1 MMKFNPLIRIGALA
15 LILTSSACL
24 ADDAVIGYVKTV
36 QGAAQVVTAGDTV
49 KAEPGTPVKQ
59 SSVLKTGQQAS
70 LGVMLKDNTRL
81 SIGPDTEMAVD
92 EFLFDPAQD
101 TLKLIVNL
109 TRGTLNYVSGLIAK
123 LKPDAVSIKTPTGN
137 IGVRGT
143 HFVAKVVAD

>member
-1 MMKFNPLIRIGALA
+1 MKFNSLIRIGALA
-15 LILTSSACL
+15 LAVASSACL
-24 ADDAVIGYVKTV
+24 ADDAVVGYVKTV
-36 QGAAQVVTAGDTV
+36 QGAALVVTAGDTV

-59 SSVLKTGQQAS
+59 TSVLKTGQQAS
-70 LGVMLKDNTRL
+70 MGITLKDNTRI
-81 SIGPDTEMAVD
+81 SIGPDTEIAVD
-92 EFLFDPAQD
+92 EYVYEPTQD
-101 TLKLIVNL
+101 GVKLIISL